1 MSKLIKVILEDRYHP
16 CDCEATRI
24 LTNAPM
30 SFIKKCEG
38 KANVDIELLA
48 KELGRK
54 VRIDEIPFYREEDF
68 INDLKNNGYVV
79 YTVEDELIIRLD

>member
-30 SFIKKCEG
+30 SFIKQCEG

-54 VRIDEIPFYREEDF
+54 VNIDEIPFYREEDF
-68 INDLKNNGYVV
+68 LNDLKNNGYIV